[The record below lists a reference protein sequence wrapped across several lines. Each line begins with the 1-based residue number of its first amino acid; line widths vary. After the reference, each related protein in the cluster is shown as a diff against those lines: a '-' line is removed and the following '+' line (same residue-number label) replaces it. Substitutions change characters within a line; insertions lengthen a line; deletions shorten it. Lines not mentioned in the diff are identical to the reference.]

1 MVEWRPDGSVKA
13 SLRAKE
19 PSLRVDLVA
28 ARFKGGGHACAAG
41 LSVPT
46 PPADFEARLLAA
58 MAERLAPPAAPAR

>member
-1 MVEWRPDGSVKA
+1 
-13 SLRAKE
+13 
-19 PSLRVDLVA
+19 LRVDLVA